1 MPDKSPDALAKSSA
15 DDEPLPAFLAR
26 IRAMSSAGHKPSDGG
41 VIDCA
46 WSSHKHLA
54 AYGRVRGPSL
64 LTPAERSEK
73 FNPHKYI
80 IRGRS

>member
-1 MPDKSPDALAKSSA
+1 MPSSPETQALSSA

-26 IRAMSSAGHKPSDGG
+26 IRAMSSAGHKPRDGG
-41 VIDCA
+41 VIDSA

-73 FNPHKYI
+73 FNPRKYV
-80 IRGRS
+80 GRP